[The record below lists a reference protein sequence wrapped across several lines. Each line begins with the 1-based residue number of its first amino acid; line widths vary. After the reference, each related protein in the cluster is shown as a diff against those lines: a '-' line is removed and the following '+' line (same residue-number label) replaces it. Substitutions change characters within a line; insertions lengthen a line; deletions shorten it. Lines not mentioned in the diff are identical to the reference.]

1 LEVGGVVPRAVLTGR
16 RRRRRRRRMGVVVVI
31 GGFRRTFWVCVP
43 GWFVEFGF
51 VKVLAPDD
59 GGLIGRGHKKAVA
72 EVVC

>member
-1 LEVGGVVPRAVLTGR
+1 
-16 RRRRRRRRMGVVVVI
+16 MGVVVVI